1 MTVDENKVVTTA
13 NLSTFKAQIETV
25 MDKKLESAGAANI
38 TYATEQDILD
48 LFKTNDGENV

>member
-13 NLSTFKAQIETV
+13 NLSTFKAQMETV

-48 LFKTNDGENV
+48 LFKTNDGESV

>member
-13 NLSTFKAQIETV
+13 NLSTFKAQMETV